1 MTALRLW
8 LLRALT
14 ALLAFAF
21 ALPAC
26 TAMLWSDNRSLT
38 VTDVTAPPEL
48 RAFRLAKEPT
58 AIVLELPPAARA
70 ALRVHAPELPDDLQ
84 WVRLRPHGSDDAAIV
99 AHIDRACA
107 RDARWPL
114 RIVVFRDPPDTPLVW
129 TFEPDLFTYAMFGK
143 SSDVAHLRSAT
154 CDVTLLAGRPDDL
167 GEAIP
172 SITLDHAVANDDG
185 TLLVARIALTPVAL
199 ALDAVGAALFVTAV
213 VVAIPLLPFAWLA
226 HQIAGDK

>member
-1 MTALRLW
+1 MTTLRPW
-8 LLRALT
+8 LSRALT
-14 ALLAFAF
+14 ALLALLF

-26 TAMLWSDNRSLT
+26 TAMLWSDNRSLAM
-38 VTDVTAPPEL
+38 TDVAAPPEL

-70 ALRVHAPELPDDLQ
+70 ALRVHAPELPDNLQ
-84 WVRLRPHGSDDAAIV
+84 WVRLRPHGSDDAAIA

-114 RIVVFRDPPDTPLVW
+114 RIVVFRDPPDTPLAW

-143 SSDVAHLRSAT
+143 SSDVAHLRRAA
-154 CDVTLLAGRPDDL
+154 CDVTPLPTRPDDL

-172 SITLDHAVANDDG
+172 SITLDHAVVNDDG

-199 ALDAVGAALFVTAV
+199 ALDAVGAALFVAAA
-213 VVAIPLLPFAWLA
+213 VVAIPLLPFAWLV
-226 HQIAGDK
+226 QELAGDK